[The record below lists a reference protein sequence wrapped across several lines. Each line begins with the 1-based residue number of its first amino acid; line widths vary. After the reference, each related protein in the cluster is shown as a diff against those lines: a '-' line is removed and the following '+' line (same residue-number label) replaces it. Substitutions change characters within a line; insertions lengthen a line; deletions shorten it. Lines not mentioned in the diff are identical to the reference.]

1 MMNHHL
7 PAGPSHIPQTALPAH
22 SSPMQHH
29 HQSRRHQ
36 DYQQFQHQQAVQN
49 PYAQYAHHPGAQGY
63 YAHPGAHMAYP
74 PQQRWMPQAYGYPM
88 HQHHQQHQYQQHQPQ
103 FPPRSPVVVSSQPQ
117 MAGMPHPVTRQTS
130 MPYMAPPPP
139 APSQSPLHQLP
150 VAQSPLYHAPPTPAT
165 SIPQSLPSPRP
176 ASVQASTPSLPASR
190 RSSAA
195 QTQPLVR
202 RMPYYPPL
210 PWYSTPGETFPPKAS
225 RRRRKRQDLTAGND
239 AVALPSRGAASTHEP
254 AADAT
259 QSEASTVAA
268 PSQLP
273 SAQETPATSQ
283 APSEVDAGTATPSS
297 TLAEA
302 AKVTTPQS
310 QAKKDTRSAVPIVPA
325 VPAVPTTRPKTASSE
340 VVPNAVSAAEQGVSG
355 VEPAVAQPEASAETK
370 PAEPATPAPKAAPK
384 SWADLMR
391 SKNSAVAAASST
403 VVNGTGPANGAVP
416 SRASTLAGA
425 LKQFNVDDND
435 KIAFLEPRGLVNTGN
450 MCYMNSILQI
460 LVYCMPF
467 YNFLDQVSKRAAHSF
482 KSDTP
487 LVDAMIMFMR
497 EFKTIDSAESAEKLR
512 MRLKDQELEQYGD
525 SITPEYVYDTI
536 KQLPRFSSMRRGHQ
550 QDAEE
555 FLGFLLDGI
564 HDECMTVMRKAG
576 VDSDD
581 SAQPASPASTTSG
594 ANADAGWLEVGPKQK
609 QSVTRQSG
617 ESLPTPITRIFGG
630 SLRSELRVPGLKNS
644 VTMEPYQP
652 LQLDIG
658 APDVNNIIQA
668 LKAITK
674 PETLTGDFGSPRGPG
689 TTAVKQVFIE
699 SLPPVLIL
707 HLKRFQYDN
716 TGGTQKIWKKV
727 GYPLELEIP
736 KEVFAPQKR
745 GGLAVQGGAPKYRLT
760 SVVYHHGKSAAG
772 GHYTVDILRQDERE
786 WVRVDDTII
795 RRIRPEDVAE
805 GGAEEDPRILARALE
820 QHKADSDASKR
831 NLFEGLDGDDDTDSV
846 RSWNEVNGAN
856 KKPTWTSTVANG
868 SSSGKRTPL
877 AANKSSVKDN
887 KVAYIL
893 LYEKMKG

>member
-49 PYAQYAHHPGAQGY
+49 PYAQYAHHPGAQAY

-103 FPPRSPVVVSSQPQ
+103 YPPRSPVVVTSQPQ

-202 RMPYYPPL
+202 RMPYYPAL

-239 AVALPSRGAASTHEP
+239 AVALPSRGAASTREP

-259 QSEASTVAA
+259 QSKASTVAA

-283 APSEVDAGTATPSS
+283 APSEIDAGTATPSS
-297 TLAEA
+297 TLADA
-302 AKVTTPQS
+302 SKVTTPQS

-325 VPAVPTTRPKTASSE
+325 VPAVPAARPKTASSE
-340 VVPNAVSAAEQGVSG
+340 AVPIAVNTPEPGTSA

-391 SKNSAVAAASST
+391 SKNSAAAAASST

-450 MCYMNSILQI
+450 MCYM
-460 LVYCMPF
+460 
-467 YNFLDQVSKRAAHSF
+467 
-482 KSDTP
+482 
-487 LVDAMIMFMR
+487 
-497 EFKTIDSAESAEKLR
+497 
-512 MRLKDQELEQYGD
+512 
-525 SITPEYVYDTI
+525 
-536 KQLPRFSSMRRGHQ
+536 
-550 QDAEE
+550 
-555 FLGFLLDGI
+555 
-564 HDECMTVMRKAG
+564 
-576 VDSDD
+576 
-581 SAQPASPASTTSG
+581 
-594 ANADAGWLEVGPKQK
+594 
-609 QSVTRQSG
+609 
-617 ESLPTPITRIFGG
+617 
-630 SLRSELRVPGLKNS
+630 
-644 VTMEPYQP
+644 
-652 LQLDIG
+652 
-658 APDVNNIIQA
+658 
-668 LKAITK
+668 
-674 PETLTGDFGSPRGPG
+674 
-689 TTAVKQVFIE
+689 
-699 SLPPVLIL
+699 
-707 HLKRFQYDN
+707 
-716 TGGTQKIWKKV
+716 
-727 GYPLELEIP
+727 
-736 KEVFAPQKR
+736 
-745 GGLAVQGGAPKYRLT
+745 
-760 SVVYHHGKSAAG
+760 
-772 GHYTVDILRQDERE
+772 
-786 WVRVDDTII
+786 
-795 RRIRPEDVAE
+795 
-805 GGAEEDPRILARALE
+805 
-820 QHKADSDASKR
+820 
-831 NLFEGLDGDDDTDSV
+831 
-846 RSWNEVNGAN
+846 
-856 KKPTWTSTVANG
+856 
-868 SSSGKRTPL
+868 
-877 AANKSSVKDN
+877 
-887 KVAYIL
+887 
-893 LYEKMKG
+893 

>member
-36 DYQQFQHQQAVQN
+36 DYQQFHQQQAVQN
-49 PYAQYAHHPGAQGY
+49 PYAQYAHHPGAQAY
-63 YAHPGAHMAYP
+63 YGHPGAHMGYP

-88 HQHHQQHQYQQHQPQ
+88 HQHHQQHQYQQHQQPQ
-103 FPPRSPVVVSSQPQ
+103 YPPRSPVVVSSQPQ
-117 MAGMPHPVTRQTS
+117 MAGMPPPVTRQTS

-190 RSSAA
+190 RSSVA
-195 QTQPLVR
+195 QPAVR
-202 RMPYYPPL
+202 RMPFYPEL
-210 PWYSTPGETFPPKAS
+210 PWYSNPSETFPAKAP
-225 RRRRKRQDLTAGND
+225 RRRRKRQDLTAGNE
-239 AVALPSRGAASTHEP
+239 AVALPSRGATSANEP

-259 QSEASTVAA
+259 QSEVSTVAA

-283 APSEVDAGTATPSS
+283 APSEADVNTATPQS
-297 TLAEA
+297 TAVEVSKPA
-302 AKVTTPQS
+302 TPQS
-310 QAKKDTRSAVPIVPA
+310 QAKKDTRPAVPIVPA
-325 VPAVPTTRPKTASSE
+325 VPAARPKTE
-340 VVPNAVSAAEQGVSG
+340 AA
-355 VEPAVAQPEASAETK
+355 PAVASATEQSAPAADSAPEADAEAK
-370 PAEPATPAPKAAPK
+370 SAEPATPAPKAAPK

-391 SKNSAVAAASST
+391 SKNSAAAAAAST
-403 VVNGTGPANGAVP
+403 AAVNGASATNGATP

-425 LKQFNVDDND
+425 LKQFNVDNND

-497 EFKTIDSAESAEKLR
+497 EFKTIDSAESADKLR

-594 ANADAGWLEVGPKQK
+594 ANTDAGWLEVGPKQK

-617 ESLPTPITRIFGG
+617 ESLSTPITRVFGG

-786 WVRVDDTII
+786 WIRVDDTII

-805 GGAEEDPRILARALE
+805 GGSEEDPRVLARALE

-877 AANKSSVKDN
+877 AKDKSSVKDN

-893 LYEKMKG
+893 LYEKMTG

>member
-22 SSPMQHH
+22 SSPMQQHH
-29 HQSRRHQ
+29 SQSRRQQEYHHQ
-36 DYQQFQHQQAVQN
+36 FHQQQVAHN
-49 PYAQYAHHPGAQGY
+49 PYAQQYAHHPGAQAY
-63 YAHPGAHMAYP
+63 YGHPGAHMGYA
-74 PQQRWMPQAYGYPM
+74 PQQRWMPPAYGYPM
-88 HQHHQQHQYQQHQPQ
+88 HQHHQHQYQQHQQPQ
-103 FPPRSPVVVSSQPQ
+103 YPPRSPVVVSSQPQ
-117 MAGMPHPVTRQTS
+117 MAGMPQPVTRQTS
-130 MPYMAPPPP
+130 MPYMAPPAP

-150 VAQSPLYHAPPTPAT
+150 VAQSPLYHAPLTPTT

-176 ASVQASTPSLPASR
+176 ASVQTSTPSLPASR

-195 QTQPLVR
+195 QPLPAIR
-202 RMPYYPPL
+202 RMPFYPDL
-210 PWYSTPGETFPPKAS
+210 PWYSVTDEPFPAKAS
-225 RRRRKRQDLTAGND
+225 KRRRKRQDLTASND
-239 AVALPSRGAASTHEP
+239 AVTLPSRGGAPATEA
-254 AADAT
+254 AADVD
-259 QSEASTVAA
+259 QSDVSTVAA

-283 APSEVDAGTATPSS
+283 APSEADVSVAAPSPAPAESSKPATP
-297 TLAEA
+297 
-302 AKVTTPQS
+302 QG
-310 QAKKDTRSAVPIVPA
+310 QAKKDARPAIPILPA
-325 VPAVPTTRPKTASSE
+325 VPAARPKTASSE
-340 VVPNAVSAAEQGVSG
+340 TVPTPASTTEQSAPANAQADAPAEGN
-355 VEPAVAQPEASAETK
+355 

-391 SKNSAVAAASST
+391 SKNSAAAAAATAST
-403 VVNGTGPANGAVP
+403 VAVNGASPTNGAPP

-576 VDSDD
+576 VDSDE
-581 SAQPASPASTTSG
+581 SAQPASPSGNPSG
-594 ANADAGWLEVGPKQK
+594 ANTDAGWLEVGPKQK

-736 KEVFAPQKR
+736 KDVFAPQKR

-805 GGAEEDPRILARALE
+805 GGSEEDPKVLARALE
-820 QHKADSDASKR
+820 QHKADQDASKR

-856 KKPTWTSTVANG
+856 KKPTWTSAVANG

-877 AANKSSVKDN
+877 AKDKSSVKDN

-893 LYEKMKG
+893 LYEKMTG